1 MMQDE
6 KLRVRLAQQG
16 DADAF
21 EALYNQHLRRIYN
34 ICWRMM
40 GNSADAQDLAQE
52 CMLKAWR
59 ALPNFKLDSAFGTWL
74 YRIAVNACSDELRR
88 RRMKFVSMEALAE
101 TGHEP
106 GHEGF
111 EERTVTG
118 GSIEWAIGCLQE
130 EYRAAVVLRD
140 VQGYAY
146 EEIASILHCPMG
158 TVRSRISRGREQ
170 LRALLTQNGTL
181 VEDAPSKQAERGK
194 T

>member
-1 MMQDE
+1 M
-6 KLRVRLAQQG
+6 
-16 DADAF
+16 
-21 EALYNQHLRRIYN
+21 
-34 ICWRMM
+34 
-40 GNSADAQDLAQE
+40 
-52 CMLKAWR
+52 
-59 ALPNFKLDSAFGTWL
+59 
-74 YRIAVNACSDELRR
+74 
-88 RRMKFVSMEALAE
+88 
-101 TGHEP
+101 
-106 GHEGF
+106 
-111 EERTVTG
+111 TG